1 MPKRRPAISDDV
13 LMRELDTLPDGTL
26 VMPTQVKMVTGLS
39 ERDLLDRRRT
49 DPPTPPFPEPRD
61 PGKSIYW
68 YSLGTLRAYRASL
81 KESAEIKAELQRQGY
96 ENQRGFSAW
105 LSTPGIK
112 TRWPC
117 AIVGP
122 HKRPVDIFAT
132 IRGEVVMTHSDKV
145 AWLTRKAFL
154 DALASADVAEAIDQD
169 IALAKKTAA
178 QRQRQSSTKKKMP
191 AKDKGR
197 RFYS

>member
-26 VMPTQVKMVTGLS
+26 VMPSQVKMVTGLS
-39 ERDLLDRRRT
+39 ERDLLYRRRT

-61 PGKSIYW
+61 LGKSIYW

-81 KESAEIKAELQRQGY
+81 KEGAEIKAELQRQGY
-96 ENQRGFSAW
+96 ENQRRFSAW
-105 LSTPGIK
+105 LSTPSIK

-132 IRGEVVMTHSDKV
+132 IRGEFPMTHADKTT
-145 AWLTRKAFL
+145 WLTRKAFL
-154 DALASADVAEAIDQD
+154 DALAAADVAEAIDQD
-169 IALAKKTAA
+169 IALAKKTATR
-178 QRQRQSSTKKKMP
+178 RQGLSMAKAP
-191 AKDKGR
+191 AKSKGR